1 MPIVLYRVDERL
13 IHGQVVLGWG
23 SQLRPRRYLV
33 VDDQL
38 AESGWEQELY
48 RLGLADGSVAEFLT
62 VEQAREQ
69 LETWRQ
75 DPVRSVLLTRDLGTM
90 VRLAREGRLRGEK
103 VNLGGIHH
111 APGRVAVLP
120 YLYLNEADR
129 ERVRELAEEGADV
142 SARDLP
148 GSHKVHLEDL
158 VDR

>member
-38 AESGWEQELY
+38 AESAWEQELY
-48 RLGLADGSVAEFLT
+48 RLGLADGSVAEFFA
-62 VEQAREQ
+62 VEQAREA
-69 LETWRQ
+69 LETWRE
-75 DPVRSVLLTRDLGTM
+75 DPVKSVLLTRDIATM
-90 VRLAREGRLRGEK
+90 VRLARGGRLRGEK

-111 APGRVAVLP
+111 APGRVAVRP
-120 YLYLNEADR
+120 YLYLDEADR
-129 ERVRELAEEGADV
+129 ERVRELAGEGAEV

-148 GSHKVHLEDL
+148 GSLKVHLEDL
-158 VDR
+158 VGP